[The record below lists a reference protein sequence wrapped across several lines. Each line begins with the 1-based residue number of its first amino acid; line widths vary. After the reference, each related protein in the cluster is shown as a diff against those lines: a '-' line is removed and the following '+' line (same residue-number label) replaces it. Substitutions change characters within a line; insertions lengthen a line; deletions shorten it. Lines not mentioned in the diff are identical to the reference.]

1 MRPRRFADEVEVLH
15 WWTSGG
21 EAAALD
27 VLKKNLESQGVT
39 WKDMPVAGGGGEAAM
54 TALRARVT
62 AGNPPTAVQMLGFDI
77 TDWAKQGV
85 LGDLTRSPTK
95 EGWDKVVP
103 TALQNFSKYDG
114 KWIAAPVNVHST
126 NWVWINKKAL
136 DAAGGKAP
144 ETWDELIAVLDKMK
158 ANGITPLAH
167 GGQAWQDATIFDAVV
182 LSLGTDFYKSAMID
196 LDPAALGGDKME
208 EAFDRMAKL
217 RTYVDDN
224 FSGRDWNLASAM
236 VIEGK
241 AGMQI
246 MGDWAKGEFLK
257 AGKKPGTDFVCIRF
271 PGTQGAVTFN
281 SDQFMMFKV
290 GDDQTRTRSCR
301 WRPTSRARTSSR
313 PSTSS
318 RARCRRAPTC
328 RTTPSTIAARR
339 ASPISPKPTASGT
352 LFGSMAHG
360 HAAPAAV
367 KNALYDVVTR
377 HFNGELDAE
386 PTPPRSWPRRSPAPR
401 ADRSNRS
408 APAAGRGT
416 ASMPGRRPWRRHASR
431 RRGSRAAR
439 RRLQELLPK
448 LVLAPSFALILL
460 FVYGFILFTGVL
472 SFTGSK
478 LLPTSRTWVGFG
490 NYVRLFKH
498 PNW

>member
-1 MRPRRFADEVEVLH
+1 MLRKLLIGTMLSTAMTAGYALPSMAADEVEVLH

-62 AGNPPTAVQMLGFDI
+62 AGDPPTAVQALGFDI

-85 LGDLTRSPTK
+85 VGDLGDIATK
-95 EGWDKVVP
+95 ENWDKVIP
-103 TALQNFSKYDG
+103 AALQQFSKYDG

-144 ETWDELIAVLDKMK
+144 ETWDELIVVLDKMK
-158 ANGITPLAH
+158 ANGISPIGH

-182 LSLGTDFYKSAMID
+182 LAEGTDFYKASMID
-196 LDPAALGGDKME
+196 LDPAALGGDQMAGVFDKMG
-208 EAFDRMAKL
+208 KL
-217 RTYVDDN
+217 KEYVDAD

-241 AGMQI
+241 AGMQF
-246 MGDWAKGEFLK
+246 MGDWAKGEFIK
-257 AGKKPGTDFVCIRF
+257 AGQKPGVDFVCIRF

-290 GDDQTRTRSCR
+290 GDDKKAAQMKMAADIEDPAFQSAFNVVKGSA
-301 WRPTSRARTSSR
+301 PARTDV
-313 PSTSS
+313 PND
-318 RARCRRAPTC
+318 AFDDCGKKAM
-328 RTTPSTIAARR
+328 ADLAE
-339 ASPISPKPTASGT
+339 ADKAGK

-360 HAAPAAV
+360 HANPAAV
-367 KNALYDVVTR
+367 KNAMYDVITR
-377 HFNGELDAE
+377 HFNGELDSKAAAAALAE
-386 PTPPRSWPRRSPAPR
+386 AV
-401 ADRSNRS
+401 
-408 APAAGRGT
+408 AATKG
-416 ASMPGRRPWRRHASR
+416 
-431 RRGSRAAR
+431 
-439 RRLQELLPK
+439 
-448 LVLAPSFALILL
+448 
-460 FVYGFILFTGVL
+460 
-472 SFTGSK
+472 
-478 LLPTSRTWVGFG
+478 
-490 NYVRLFKH
+490 
-498 PNW
+498 